1 MMTLASIQ
9 KGSRTQISVA
19 AVSVMLLFAG
29 CGTKQSG
36 GADAVQREQELQ
48 QLRADNQE
56 LQRLR
61 AENQE
66 LKRLRKDNEEVKR
79 LREQTRDLD
88 QLRKDNNELRGQLQA
103 LKQPKPRP

>member
-1 MMTLASIQ
+1 MTFASIQ
-9 KGSRTQISVA
+9 KGSRIPLALA
-19 AVSVMLLFAG
+19 AVSVGLLMTG
-29 CGTKQSG
+29 CGSKQSG
-36 GADAVQREQELQ
+36 GADAAKSEQELQ